1 MFPKYVLLVS
11 AAGTLLLAAC
21 GGGGT
26 AQSYTVG
33 GSVSGLT
40 TTGLVLANG
49 ADTVGVPAN
58 ATSFTLPTSVTTG
71 TAYAVTVKTQP
82 THLTCAVNNGSGTM

>member
-1 MFPKYVLLVS
+1 MFPKHVLLVS

-21 GGGGT
+21 GGGGYGSGAA

-40 TTGLVLANG
+40 TTGLMLANG
-49 ADTVGVPAN
+49 ADTVSVPTN

-71 TAYAVTVKTQP
+71 TAYAVTVKTQR
-82 THLTCAVNNGSGTM
+82 